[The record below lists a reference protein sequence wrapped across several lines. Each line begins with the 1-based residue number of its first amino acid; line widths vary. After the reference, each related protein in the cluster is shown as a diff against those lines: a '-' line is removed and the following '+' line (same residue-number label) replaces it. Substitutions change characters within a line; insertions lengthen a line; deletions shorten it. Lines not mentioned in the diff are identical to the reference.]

1 MKVLILGFSS
11 IAQRK
16 VIPALEKLKL
26 VSEIEIAS
34 KSKKVTLRGKLTKKY
49 TSYKEAI
56 NHSNAEIVYISL
68 PNALHYKYS
77 EMCLLNSKHV
87 IVDKPS
93 ILNRDELEKLMLIV
107 QEKKLTINESTV
119 YFYHKAVKKFINI
132 NSKEKGIL
140 IATFTVPAFDK
151 DNFRNSISLGGGALN
166 DMAVYAS
173 SVGRNFWGSNS
184 KSVTLS
190 VEKKHKLDI
199 SFSVLANYGQ
209 GRDMIGYFGFDKNYS
224 NNLTFIG
231 NSKTASLERV
241 FSAPDDFNSKIII
254 NKSNNNK
261 ENIIDIGSDDSF
273 YNFLDNVLKN
283 IKLGKLKLLNNEFY
297 KSNLETLKILKVR
310 NR

>member
-56 NHSNAEIVYISL
+56 IHSNAEIVYISL
-68 PNALHYKYS
+68 PNSLHYKYS
-77 EMCLLNSKHV
+77 EMCLLNSKNV

-107 QEKKLTINESTV
+107 KEKKLTINESAV

-132 NSKEKGIL
+132 NKKEKGIL
-140 IATFTVPAFDK
+140 IATK

-173 SVGRNFWGSNS
+173 SVGRHFWGSNS
-184 KSVTLS
+184 KSLTVS
-190 VEKKHKLDI
+190 VEKKHRLDI

-209 GRDMIGYFGFDKNYS
+209 GRDMIGYFGFEKNYS

-231 NSKTASLERV
+231 NSKKASLERV
-241 FSAPDDFNSKIII
+241 FSAPDEFNSKIII
-254 NKSNNNK
+254 NKSNNRNQ
-261 ENIIDIGSDDSF
+261 NIIDIGSDDSF
-273 YNFLDNVLKN
+273 YNFLNNVLKN
-283 IKLGKLKLLNNEFY
+283 IKLGQLKLLNNEFY
-297 KSNLETLKILKVR
+297 KSNLETLKVMEFK
-310 NR
+310 NK